1 MSQLDQIVDVVITA
15 ETTTVA
21 TTSFNIPLL
30 MAEFTEWTDSRTR
43 TYTDLDA
50 VVADFATT
58 TNVYK
63 IASKLFGQAQVP
75 AQIIV
80 GRIDAADADYAASYA
95 AIKAENNTFFGAV
108 AESHVAADV
117 LSLAAAI
124 EADAKIYGVGTQEA
138 AALTTATTDI
148 GSQLKA
154 LNYNQTYVIYG
165 AAADTE
171 WPEAAWMG
179 SQLTYT
185 PGANT
190 WKFKSLVGVTV
201 DTTLTDTQITNLRNK
216 NINFYIPV
224 AGVNITEEGTMAS
237 GRWIDEIVGIFWTE
251 ARMQESVF
259 GMLVNKPK
267 VPYTNAGFAL
277 VEAQMRSVL
286 SQGVSNGLYSS
297 FTITTPNVA
306 DIPVNQR
313 AQRIAGDF
321 LFTAVLQGAIHAV
334 KTIRGTVTV

>member
-1 MSQLDQIVDVVITA
+1 MSQLDQVVDVVITSS
-15 ETTTVA
+15 TTTVA
-21 TTSFNIPLL
+21 TASFNIPLL
-30 MAEFTEWTDSRTR
+30 MAKFTDWTDSRTR

-50 VVADFATT
+50 VLVDFATT

-63 IASKLFGQAQVP
+63 IASKLFGQAQKP

-80 GRIDAADADYAASYA
+80 GRVDAADANYAASYA
-95 AIKAENNTFFGAV
+95 AIKAENNTFFGVV
-108 AESHVAADV
+108 AESHLDADV

-124 EADAKIYGVGTQEA
+124 ESDAKIYGVGTQAA

-154 LNYNQTYVIYG
+154 LSYNQTYVIYG

-185 PGANT
+185 PGSNT
-190 WKFKSLVGVTV
+190 WKFKTLVGVTV

-224 AGVNITEEGTMAS
+224 GGVNITEEGTMAS
-237 GRWIDEIVGIFWTE
+237 GRWIDEIVGVFWTE
-251 ARMQESVF
+251 ARIQESVF
-259 GMLVNKPK
+259 AMLVNKPK
-267 VPYTNAGFAL
+267 IPMTSAGIAL

-286 SQGVSNGLYSS
+286 TQGVNNGLYSS
-297 FTITTPNVA
+297 FTITTPA
-306 DIPVNQR
+306 IASIPSNQR

-321 LFTAVLQGAIHAV
+321 LFNAVLQGAFHKV
-334 KTIRGTVTV
+334 VIRGVVSI